1 MGDKESA
8 CANVLQ
14 EQQVPTEIAQCDLE
28 LQQLRS
34 ILDSTVFLGGL
45 IGSSPAIRAIH
56 QLIVKTIDRDFQV
69 LIMGETGTGKEL
81 VARCIHYSGTRK
93 NCPFVAVD
101 CSALAP
107 TLFESELF
115 GCVRGAFT
123 GATRDR
129 KGLFQA
135 ADTGTI
141 FLDEIGE
148 LRKELQGKLLRAV
161 QEGEVR
167 RLGST
172 ETLPVDVRIIAA
184 TNRDLKQAVEKGEFR
199 EDLYYRLNVFQITVP
214 PLRQRRADIPL
225 LVAAFLK
232 KYDDP
237 SRPITG
243 IAREF
248 WTELMGYE
256 WRGNVR
262 ELESLVERSIALG
275 SGPILRDEDECR
287 PLWQTGQNIE
297 RRCAQPLSV
306 VEKHTIL
313 AALNE
318 TGGDK
323 VAAARILGI
332 GRTTLYRK
340 MKEYR
345 FSTLFQGQAVAESSY
360 SGGERVGI

>member
-8 CANVLQ
+8 CPNVFE
-14 EQQVPTEIAQCDLE
+14 EQQVPTETAQCDLE

-34 ILDSTVFLGGL
+34 ILDSTVFPGGL
-45 IGSSPAIRAIH
+45 IGCSPAIRAIH
-56 QLIVKTIDRDFQV
+56 QLIAKTIDRDFQV
-69 LIMGETGTGKEL
+69 LILGETGTGKEL
-81 VARCIHYSGTRK
+81 VAGCIHYSGTRK
-93 NCPFVAVD
+93 SSPFVAVD
-101 CSALAP
+101 CSALTP

-115 GCVRGAFT
+115 GYVRGAFT
-123 GATRDR
+123 GAVRDR

-148 LRKELQGKLLRAV
+148 LPKELQGRLLRAV
-161 QEGEVR
+161 QEGQVR

-172 ETLPVDVRIIAA
+172 ETLPVDVRVIAA

-332 GRTTLYRK
+332 GKTTLYRK
-340 MKEYR
+340 IKEYR
-345 FSTLFQGQAVAESSY
+345 FSTLFQGQAVAERSY
-360 SGGERVGI
+360 TGGERVGI